1 MVSVGYTVTEANIID
16 DEYPRILIPL
26 KVTTPAGLEKIIGIL
41 DNTPSVPFD
50 TVRDCFLT
58 GAIFLENVDLN
69 NLPVKGDLIL
79 ASFDHDE
86 TSSKLICN
94 GLSQLPREEL
104 AYVKVDELLA
114 FHAKLTSLIQDKI

>member
-1 MVSVGYTVTEANIID
+1 MVRVSYSVTEANVID

-26 KVTTPAGLEKIIGIL
+26 RVTTPEGLEKIVGIL
-41 DNTPSVPFD
+41 NNTPTVPFD
-50 TVRDCFLT
+50 TIKSCFLT

-79 ASFDHDE
+79 ASFDYDE

-104 AYVKVDELLA
+104 DYVKADELLA
-114 FHAKLTSLIQDKI
+114 FHAKMALLLQGKI

>member
-1 MVSVGYTVTEANIID
+1 MVRVSYSVTEANIIN
-16 DEYPRILIPL
+16 DEHPRLLIPL
-26 KVTTPAGLEKIIGIL
+26 RATTPAGLEKIVGIL
-41 DNTPSVPFD
+41 NNTPTVPFD

-58 GAIFLENVDLN
+58 GAIFLENIDLG

-79 ASFDHDE
+79 ASFDYDE

-104 AYVKVDELLA
+104 EYVKADELLA
-114 FHAKLTSLIQDKI
+114 FHAKMASLLK